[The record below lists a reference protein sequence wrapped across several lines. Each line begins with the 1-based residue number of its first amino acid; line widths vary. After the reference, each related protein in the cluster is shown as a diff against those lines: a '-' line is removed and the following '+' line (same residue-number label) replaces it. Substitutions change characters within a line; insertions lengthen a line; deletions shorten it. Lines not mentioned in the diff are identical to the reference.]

1 MTALTVRGVT
11 KSFGPVSV
19 LEGIDLHVPAE
30 SFTAVLGPSGCGKTT
45 LLRLIAGFDSPDAGT
60 ILFGDEPVF
69 GDGRSAS
76 AQERRVGYVPQE
88 GALFPHLDVAA
99 NILFGLPRRGRR
111 DQARVGELLELV
123 GLDNAVA
130 RRLPHQLSGGQQ
142 QRVALAR
149 ALAPRPSVVL
159 LDEPFSSLDAGL
171 REGTR
176 RAVAAALR
184 AARATAVLVTHDQG
198 EALSLADQVAV
209 MRSGRLVQLDSPST
223 VYRSPRDAG
232 VARFVGEAVLLPAV
246 VRGGVASCAL
256 GDVAVRDAGS
266 DGAVEILVRPE
277 QIELHTSVR
286 VDAVSARVS
295 DVSYFG
301 HDAAVRLEVLPA
313 GPSVM
318 ARVHGHDLP
327 AVGSDV
333 WLTVAGDA
341 PAFAE
346 APSGAEVPTAR

>member
-11 KSFGPVSV
+11 KSYGSIPV

-45 LLRLIAGFDSPDAGT
+45 LLRLIAGFDDPNTGT
-60 ILFGDEPVF
+60 IAFGDEVVF
-69 GDGRSAS
+69 GGGRSAP
-76 AQERRVGYVPQE
+76 AQRRRVGYVPQE
-88 GALFPHLDVAA
+88 GALFPHLDIAA
-99 NILFGLPRRGRR
+99 NIMFGLPRRARR
-111 DQARVGELLELV
+111 DSARVGELLELV
-123 GLDNAVA
+123 GLNSSVA

-149 ALAPRPSVVL
+149 ALAPSPSVVL

-184 AARATAVLVTHDQG
+184 TARATAVLVTHDQG

-209 MRSGRLVQLDSPST
+209 MRSGRLVQLDAPAT
-223 VYRSPRDAG
+223 LYRSPRDAG
-232 VARFVGEAVLLPAV
+232 VARFVGEAVLLPAI

-256 GDVAVRDAGS
+256 GDVAVREPGS
-266 DGAVEILVRPE
+266 DGSAEILVRPE
-277 QIELHTSVR
+277 QIELHAEARTG
-286 VDAVSARVS
+286 AVSARVA

-301 HDAAVRLEVLPA
+301 HDAAVRLEVLPG
-313 GPSVM
+313 GPPVL

-327 AVGSDV
+327 ALGSEV
-333 WLTVAGDA
+333 WLTVTGDA
-341 PAFAE
+341 PAFADPAV
-346 APSGAEVPTAR
+346 APEVRTA